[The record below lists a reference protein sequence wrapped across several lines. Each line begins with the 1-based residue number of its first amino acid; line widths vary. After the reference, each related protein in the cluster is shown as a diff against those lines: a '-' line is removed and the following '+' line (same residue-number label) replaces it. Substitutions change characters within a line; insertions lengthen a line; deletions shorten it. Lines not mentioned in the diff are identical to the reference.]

1 MRASQEIDE
10 SAVMHAPDDRVVERL
25 LWQDGPD
32 FPGFDAGADGFG
44 ARRDFDGR
52 RHAALLEFER
62 RRVALM
68 LVRIKCLHDG
78 RKGQRA
84 RKLKRD

>member
-1 MRASQEIDE
+1 
-10 SAVMHAPDDRVVERL
+10 
-25 LWQDGPD
+25 
-32 FPGFDAGADGFG
+32 
-44 ARRDFDGR
+44 
-52 RHAALLEFER
+52 
-62 RRVALM
+62 VALM